1 MTKFTQRCKV
11 DARAH
16 QHHAASRSSLR
27 ELAIHLLALTQ
38 ANGAQASRKTPS
50 RYMQT
55 WLSHAISA
63 VLQSWR
69 CARKA
74 QPGLVS
80 C

>member
-11 DARAH
+11 DACAH

-27 ELAIHLLALTQ
+27 EVAIHLLAL
-38 ANGAQASRKTPS
+38 AEAKGAQASRKTPS
-50 RYMQT
+50 PGMQT

-69 CARKA
+69 CAGKA

-80 C
+80 R